1 MCGITGLIS
10 LDKKNIIND
19 LYESLYHLQHRG
31 QDAFGFSYIIDNKI
45 QSLKKKGLLSN
56 YTSNRN
62 INTIVGIVK
71 YGPTKGLNTIN
82 EVQPLELKGSYHNI
96 SIVHNGQIWKTDHS
110 KKIFRY
116 A

>member
-45 QSLKKKGLLSN
+45 ESIKEKGLLSN
-56 YTSNRN
+56 YSTTLN
-62 INTIVGIVK
+62 IETNIGIGHVR
-71 YGPTKGLNTIN
+71 YPTKGLNTI
-82 EVQPLELKGSYHNI
+82 
-96 SIVHNGQIWKTDHS
+96 
-110 KKIFRY
+110 
-116 A
+116 